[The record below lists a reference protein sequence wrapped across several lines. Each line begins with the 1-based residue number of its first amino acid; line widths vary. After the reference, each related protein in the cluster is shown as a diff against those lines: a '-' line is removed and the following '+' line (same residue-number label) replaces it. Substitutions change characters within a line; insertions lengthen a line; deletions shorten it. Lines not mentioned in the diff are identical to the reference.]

1 MPDWHE
7 DDSFWET
14 FFPGMFGEEVML
26 RAVTDV
32 DGVAALAEP
41 PEGASVLDLCCGPG
55 RHSLELA
62 RRGFRVTG
70 VDRTAAYLDRARSAA
85 LAEGLSVEFV
95 LADARDF
102 TRPGAF
108 DLAINL
114 YTSFGYFED
123 PEDDP
128 KVARALFDSLRPGGK
143 LVMEMMGKEVLARI
157 FQPNGWEERDG
168 VLLLQERRVTDDW
181 GWMENR
187 WLLIRDGQ
195 VREQRLGHRLY
206 SASELKAL
214 LRSVGFSE
222 ARAFGNLAGDPYDH
236 QARRLVI
243 LATR

>member
-1 MPDWHE
+1 MPEWHE
-7 DDSFWET
+7 DDAFWET
-14 FFPGMFGEEVML
+14 FSPGMFGDEVML
-26 RAVTDV
+26 RAAPDV
-32 DGVAALAEP
+32 DGLTALAEP
-41 PEGASVLDLCCGPG
+41 AEGASVLDLCCGPG

-85 LAEGLSVEFV
+85 LAEGLSIELV

-102 TRPGAF
+102 ARPLAF

-114 YTSFGYFED
+114 FTSFGYFED
-123 PEDDP
+123 PEDDR
-128 KVARALFDSLRPGGK
+128 KMAQAVFSSLRPGGK
-143 LVMEMMGKEVLARI
+143 FVMELMGKEVLARI
-157 FQPNGWEERDG
+157 FQANGWEERDG
-168 VLLLQERRVTDDW
+168 VLLLQERWVRDDW

-187 WLLIRDGQ
+187 WLLVRDGQ
-195 VREQRLGHRLY
+195 VHEQRLGHRLY

-222 ARAFGNLAGDPYDH
+222 ARAFGSLAGDPYDH